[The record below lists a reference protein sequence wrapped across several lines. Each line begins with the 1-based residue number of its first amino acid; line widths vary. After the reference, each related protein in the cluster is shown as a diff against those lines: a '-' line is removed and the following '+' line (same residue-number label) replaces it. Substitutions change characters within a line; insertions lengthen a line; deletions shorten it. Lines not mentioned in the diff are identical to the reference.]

1 MIKEKEFKSDTFR
14 SDILSDACGFEVIIS
29 FDGSLTNKSF
39 PNRPVGPQ
47 HLTLFIAAI
56 VFTAGNKTVRFQQVQ
71 TEITRVEADGTV
83 ISSLMGK
90 SVEFNG
96 VLKTNVETGET
107 ILQSHNVP
115 DHARKAICQR
125 LKA

>member
-1 MIKEKEFKSDTFR
+1 
-14 SDILSDACGFEVIIS
+14 
-29 FDGSLTNKSF
+29 
-39 PNRPVGPQ
+39 
-47 HLTLFIAAI
+47 
-56 VFTAGNKTVRFQQVQ
+56 
-71 TEITRVEADGTV
+71 
-83 ISSLMGK
+83 MGK